1 MPGTDRDS
9 GAGSGRRPVRR
20 RASQRPRTPLER
32 LKDAFT
38 PSGGS
43 APAGQPRYAPHSP
56 PPAETRRYTPA
67 PAPTPSR
74 PPVRPRQSPP
84 AVARAAQRSPRRTH
98 GGGRRFSL
106 PPMSRRLIAV
116 IVAGFLLA
124 GLGGTGAYFSP
135 LLVSALQDTG
145 HSGPTPPP
153 AHSGIAPAGG
163 GTATTSGAFTVLLMG
178 SDNDG
183 KQGNNQTPLTQTM
196 ILVRVDPQTN
206 RVAML
211 SLPRDL
217 WVQLYNSSGDSAGTN
232 KLDVSFTGGTFP
244 SGAAQAAVNTVQ
256 TDFHVQINDW
266 AWIGLQGLVNLI
278 DYVGGVDVVVTS
290 PVMDD
295 LYPADVGTQNAY
307 GYQRLAITPGPQH
320 MNGQQ
325 ALDYVRSRHQS
336 SYGDFSRS
344 ARQQQVLV
352 ALRDKLK
359 NLSAADLPKLSNAL
373 QGQVE
378 TNLSLPQI
386 AGLLPLARSV
396 NNSNIAQITLAAP
409 QYTTAETLSDGD
421 QILQPNMAAIE
432 SEIWKYFP
440 QSQ

>member
-1 MPGTDRDS
+1 M
-9 GAGSGRRPVRR
+9 
-20 RASQRPRTPLER
+20 
-32 LKDAFT
+32 
-38 PSGGS
+38 
-43 APAGQPRYAPHSP
+43 
-56 PPAETRRYTPA
+56 
-67 PAPTPSR
+67 
-74 PPVRPRQSPP
+74 
-84 AVARAAQRSPRRTH
+84 
-98 GGGRRFSL
+98 
-106 PPMSRRLIAV
+106 
-116 IVAGFLLA
+116 VAGFLLA

-135 LLVSALQDTG
+135 LVVSALQDTG
-145 HSGPTPPP
+145 HSVPTPPP
-153 AHSGIAPAGG
+153 HGAGAPAGG
-163 GTATTSGAFTVLLMG
+163 GTATTTGSFTVLLMG

-183 KQGNNQTPLTQTM
+183 KEGNNQTPLTQTM

-206 RVAML
+206 QVVML

-217 WVQLYNSSGDSAGTN
+217 WVPLYNSSGDYAGRN

-244 SGAAQAAVNTVQ
+244 TGAAQAAINTVQ

-307 GYQRLAITPGPQH
+307 GYQRLAIMPGPQH
-320 MNGQQ
+320 MNGQR

-352 ALRDKLK
+352 ALREKLK
-359 NLSAADLPKLSNAL
+359 NLSAADLPKLSSAL

-386 AGLLPLARSV
+386 ASLLPLARSV
-396 NNSNIAQITLAAP
+396 KNNNIAQITLASP
-409 QYTTAETLSDGD
+409 QFTTAQTLSDGN
-421 QILQPNMAAIE
+421 QILQPNMPAIE

>member
-1 MPGTDRDS
+1 
-9 GAGSGRRPVRR
+9 
-20 RASQRPRTPLER
+20 
-32 LKDAFT
+32 
-38 PSGGS
+38 
-43 APAGQPRYAPHSP
+43 
-56 PPAETRRYTPA
+56 
-67 PAPTPSR
+67 
-74 PPVRPRQSPP
+74 
-84 AVARAAQRSPRRTH
+84 
-98 GGGRRFSL
+98 
-106 PPMSRRLIAV
+106 MSRSLIAV
-116 IVAGFLLA
+116 VVAGFLLA

-135 LLVSALQDTG
+135 LVVSAIQDTG
-145 HSGPTPPP
+145 HSVSTPPP
-153 AHSGIAPAGG
+153 HGGAPAGG
-163 GTATTSGAFTVLLMG
+163 GAATTSGSFTVLLMG

-196 ILVRVDPQTN
+196 ILVRVNPQTN
-206 RVAML
+206 QVVML

-217 WVQLYNSSGDSAGTN
+217 WVPLYNSAGDYAGTN

-244 SGAAQAAVNTVQ
+244 TGAAQAAVNTVQ
-256 TDFHVQINDW
+256 TDFHIQVNDW

-307 GYQRLAITPGPQH
+307 GYQRLAILPGPQH
-320 MNGQQ
+320 MDGQQ

-352 ALRDKLK
+352 ALREKLK
-359 NLSAADLPKLSNAL
+359 NLSPADLPKLSNAL
-373 QGQVE
+373 QGQVD
-378 TNLSLPQI
+378 TNLSVTQM
-386 AGLLPLARSV
+386 ASLLPLARSV
-396 NNSNIAQITLAAP
+396 NNSNIGQFTLAAP
-409 QYTTAETLSDGD
+409 QYTTAETLADGN
-421 QILQPNMAAIE
+421 QILRPNMPAIQ